1 MTMPATTTISSAHA
15 ELGQATTALREG
27 RFPDARKHAE
37 NALAA
42 AEEPNALLVLGM
54 ACLRMGDL
62 QAALVPLKRARELT
76 PNRTA
81 VHANLGDVLAHLGE
95 VAEARASFR
104 RAMELDPEHAAQYET
119 RWVMMGRALHF
130 QARGLGERM
139 VHRDVASLLADVH
152 SAVARDDLGHAF
164 GTLALF
170 GQQVLQHQ
178 LGSPMLANA
187 DLALG
192 HREIDA
198 CIDALGARVLR
209 ERRPGAPRPRRPVTV
224 HIATQLYAVGG
235 HTRMLRAFIDADP
248 GREQVVL
255 LTDLAHDVRG
265 RDTVASVFGERRVE
279 WGPAGDQ
286 LHKLH
291 WLMDRLEEL
300 APERVIL
307 FQHHHDAV
315 AVAACQPELAPDLYY
330 YHHADYAFSFGVHH
344 PRATHI
350 DGSLMDFH
358 GCRHNLGM
366 PNNILVHFAAE
377 DRPRN
382 LAPLREGPRR
392 LVTCTSATHT
402 KLVRAGYRYAY
413 FDLFPWLFEQAVDR
427 HVHIGHLPEAM
438 LNEIYRRLDA
448 AGIARAR
455 FDYRGSV
462 QSYWHTL
469 VEAGVD
475 VCIGSFPLG
484 GGLTVT
490 EAMGSGTPYVV
501 HANYLQR
508 IFTEHDMIYPE
519 GFVWSDLA
527 GLGAALKQLS
537 DGACARHAV
546 AARSHFERFHQ
557 LQQLRTALAGEHIQG
572 AEASPVRPHRRDNL
586 QIVLDA
592 IYQPK

>member
-224 HIATQLYAVGG
+224 HIATRWAGIPACSVPSS
-235 HTRMLRAFIDADP
+235 TRTRDVSKSCCSRTSPTTCGVATRWPAS
-248 GREQVVL
+248 
-255 LTDLAHDVRG
+255 LANGVWSG
-265 RDTVASVFGERRVE
+265 AP
-279 WGPAGDQ
+279 PA
-286 LHKLH
+286 
-291 WLMDRLEEL
+291 
-300 APERVIL
+300 
-307 FQHHHDAV
+307 
-315 AVAACQPELAPDLYY
+315 
-330 YHHADYAFSFGVHH
+330 
-344 PRATHI
+344 T
-350 DGSLMDFH
+350 
-358 GCRHNLGM
+358 N
-366 PNNILVHFAAE
+366 
-377 DRPRN
+377 
-382 LAPLREGPRR
+382 
-392 LVTCTSATHT
+392 CTSYT
-402 KLVRAGYRYAY
+402 G
-413 FDLFPWLFEQAVDR
+413 
-427 HVHIGHLPEAM
+427 
-438 LNEIYRRLDA
+438 
-448 AGIARAR
+448 
-455 FDYRGSV
+455 
-462 QSYWHTL
+462 
-469 VEAGVD
+469 
-475 VCIGSFPLG
+475 
-484 GGLTVT
+484 
-490 EAMGSGTPYVV
+490 
-501 HANYLQR
+501 
-508 IFTEHDMIYPE
+508 
-519 GFVWSDLA
+519 
-527 GLGAALKQLS
+527 
-537 DGACARHAV
+537 
-546 AARSHFERFHQ
+546 
-557 LQQLRTALAGEHIQG
+557 
-572 AEASPVRPHRRDNL
+572 
-586 QIVLDA
+586 
-592 IYQPK
+592 